1 MLPLPHNL
9 QDAVPVVNTPSLA
22 VLLFDPFPLYLA
34 QRTDPSL
41 LRSPVV
47 CVEEQRVVHATPEA
61 RRCGI
66 TLGMRLTGARM
77 RVEGLRV
84 VHLDEPSVH
93 HAWQELLREIHDVTP
108 WLEAPRRG
116 RVFAHLD
123 PSEAAELAEG
133 YGARVGLAGSRE
145 IAELAA
151 VSARPGQVRRVDPGD
166 EEGFLEQLPLRFLKG
181 VGASDKN
188 LTRLHWLG
196 LKTAADLARWSET
209 QLRSYL
215 AEEGQALLPY
225 LHGPYSTRLR
235 PFEPPAALRRS
246 LAFEEL
252 AREPFELLPALERLS
267 ASLERGL
274 DGRGARRLT
283 LTAGLSAGQR
293 RVTRLSKRPLTR
305 APQIRQQA
313 LFALDDSGAAA
324 IGIERLTLELAA
336 PQRLGLQSGLW
347 RTAERRAEAQDAAVE
362 RFPGAMVR
370 FAWRDPYA
378 PADDLAWGWETV
390 PGQDDTRPLATATR
404 TTVRTATRTAAPTA
418 ATTRRGTA
426 ATPPADAAAQRGR
439 KTADPRAVQAL
450 AADRRS
456 NVQTAAVPL
465 FPAPPFATEPLP
477 NPLPAPLSAN
487 ANLLPTPALPH
498 PEDPHAPAHAAGSSH
513 PTRSGTRHRELA
525 SPLP

>member
-1 MLPLPHNL
+1 MLSLPHNPSE
-9 QDAVPVVNTPSLA
+9 AVPVVQTPSLA

-41 LRSPVV
+41 LRAPVV

-61 RRCGI
+61 RRRGV

-84 VHLDEPSVH
+84 VQLDEPSVQ
-93 HAWQELLREIHDVTP
+93 HAWNELLREVHEVTP
-108 WLEAPRRG
+108 WLESPRRG
-116 RVFAHLD
+116 RVFAHLE
-123 PSEAAELAEG
+123 PSEAASLAEG
-133 YGARVGLAGSRE
+133 YGARVGIAGSRE

-151 VSARPGQVRRVDPGD
+151 VSARPGHLRRVDPGD
-166 EEGFLEQLPLRFLKG
+166 EARFFEQLPLRFLKG

-196 LKTAADLARWSET
+196 LKTVADLARWSGS

-215 AEEGQALLPY
+215 AEEGESLLPY
-225 LHGPYSTRLR
+225 LHGPYSTRPR
-235 PFEPPAALRRS
+235 PFELPATLRRS
-246 LAFEEL
+246 ITFEEL

-274 DGRGARRLT
+274 DGRASRRLT
-283 LTAGLSAGQR
+283 LTAGSSAGQR

-313 LFALDDSGAAA
+313 LFALDDSGAAPL
-324 IGIERLTLELAA
+324 GIERLTVELAA
-336 PQRLGLQSGLW
+336 PQRLGLQGGLW
-347 RTAERRAEAQDAAVE
+347 RAAERREEAQSAALE
-362 RFPGAMVR
+362 RFPGAIVR

-390 PGQDDTRPLATATR
+390 PGPDDAPPAATR
-404 TTVRTATRTAAPTA
+404 EQ
-418 ATTRRGTA
+418 RRG
-426 ATPPADAAAQRGR
+426 
-439 KTADPRAVQAL
+439 ADPRTVQAL
-450 AADRRS
+450 TADRRS
-456 NVQTAAVPL
+456 VVQASAVPL
-465 FPAPPFATEPLP
+465 FSDLPPFVRPPTPAPSPSAADTPLHGP
-477 NPLPAPLSAN
+477 HNPHDLEHTPAPSVADPD
-487 ANLLPTPALPH
+487 PTPALPF
-498 PEDPHAPAHAAGSSH
+498 PEDLHASAHAAGPSH

-525 SPLP
+525 SPLR